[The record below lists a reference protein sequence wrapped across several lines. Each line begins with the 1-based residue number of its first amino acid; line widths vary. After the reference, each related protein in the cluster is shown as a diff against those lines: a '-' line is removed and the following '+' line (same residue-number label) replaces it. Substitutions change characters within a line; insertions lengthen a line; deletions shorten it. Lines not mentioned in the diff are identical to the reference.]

1 MIPTI
6 IIGIRYKS
14 IPSAGGSSKPI
25 GGGGVWH
32 KAAVVQAIVKNN
44 VIKIVL

>member
-1 MIPTI
+1 MVPTI

-14 IPSAGGSSKPI
+14 ISSAGGSSKPA
-25 GGGGVWH
+25 GDGGVSH
-32 KAAVVQAIVKNN
+32 KAAVVPEMVKNN

>member
-6 IIGIRYKS
+6 IVGIRYKS
-14 IPSAGGSSKPI
+14 IFSAGGSSKPT
-25 GGGGVWH
+25 GDDGALH
-32 KAAVVQAIVKNN
+32 KATVVPAMVKNN